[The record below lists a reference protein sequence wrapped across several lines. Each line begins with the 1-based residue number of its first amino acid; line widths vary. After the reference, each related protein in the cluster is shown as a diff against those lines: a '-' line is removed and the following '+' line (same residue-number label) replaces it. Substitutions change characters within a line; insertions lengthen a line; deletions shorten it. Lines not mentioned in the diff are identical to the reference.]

1 MNQFFWTAFEVC
13 LNIFQGTLCIL
24 FLNRVLPERTPKKW
38 PGILFAALFALFC
51 SSYLLFDLPLAD
63 TWLFSAPIAYSILF
77 RKGSIQSKLLWNTIL
92 IMTFNGVINCLY
104 FVFSLLGIS
113 FADIISQ
120 SSLRLVTIPLVNLAI
135 ATTLYLIS
143 YRPPTTFDRLF
154 PVLLF
159 TLINI
164 IANLSMDFF
173 WSLYET
179 NPELERTVFLF
190 CSLSYILTL
199 AAYLIYRIMSEYAQR
214 DIERERQDEMR
225 KQEEQRLEELK
236 SIYSSL
242 RGLRHDLKNHI
253 QISRMLYESGK
264 TDEGSAYLEQIDRDI
279 FSVFSTGSLAIDSAL
294 TMKDLQMRRRNIR
307 FIHALCP
314 LDELPISESELC
326 SILSNLL
333 DNALEG
339 ISRAETLL
347 VDPVI
352 TLNIAR
358 IRDML
363 YIHCSNSYDPST
375 IHANKETFLSSKK
388 QPGHGLGIPNI
399 EFIVTKANGTSH
411 FSAEEFHFVAE
422 ISLPYKD

>member
-1 MNQFFWTAFEVC
+1 M
-13 LNIFQGTLCIL
+13 
-24 FLNRVLPERTPKKW
+24 
-38 PGILFAALFALFC
+38 
-51 SSYLLFDLPLAD
+51 AD
-63 TWLFSAPIAYSILF
+63 TWMFSAPIAYSILF
-77 RKGSIQSKLLWNTIL
+77 KKGSIQSKLLWNTIL

-104 FVFSLLGIS
+104 FILSLLGVS
-113 FADIISQ
+113 FASIISK
-120 SSLRLVTIPLVNLAI
+120 SALRLVIAPLLNLFI
-135 ATTLYLIS
+135 AGILYLIS
-143 YRPPTTFDRLF
+143 YHPPTTFDRLF

-159 TLINI
+159 TLINV
-164 IANLSMDFF
+164 IANLSMEFF

-199 AAYLIYRIMSEYAQR
+199 AAYLIYRIMSEYAQH

-264 TDEGSAYLEQIDRDI
+264 TEEGSAYMAEIDQDI
-279 FSVFSTGSLAIDSAL
+279 FSVFSTGSLAVDSAL

-307 FIHALCP
+307 FVYALCP
-314 LDELPISESELC
+314 LNELPISESEFC

-339 ISRAETLL
+339 IARAEGDITA
-347 VDPVI
+347 PII
-352 TLNIAR
+352 TLNISR

-363 YIHCSNSYDPST
+363 YIYCSNSYDPNT
-375 IHANKETFLSSKK
+375 IHIVQNTFLSSKK
-388 QPGHGLGIPNI
+388 QPGHGLGINTI
-399 EFIVTKANGTSH
+399 EAIVKKAQGTSK
-411 FSAEEFHFVAE
+411 FSTESAFFVTE
-422 ISLPYKD
+422 IALPYKS